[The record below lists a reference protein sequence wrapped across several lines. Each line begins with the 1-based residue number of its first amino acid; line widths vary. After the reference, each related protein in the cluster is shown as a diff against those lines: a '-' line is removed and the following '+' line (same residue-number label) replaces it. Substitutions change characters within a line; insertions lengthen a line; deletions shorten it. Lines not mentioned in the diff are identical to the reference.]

1 MLLLRNTP
9 LRRKLQLLITVPGT
23 VMVFVVGLAVL
34 VLLDEQSRQDLRQRT
49 REAVALVVPQAAE
62 SAALGSLD
70 TYPLRILRLLPGFA
84 GVVVWDAEGNAK
96 VKALEEGLVL
106 PERPSPTPGER
117 LERGRLLVWR
127 SFFDQEGDRVGTL
140 CAVVDLQGVQNL
152 LWYRGGLLL
161 LLTLVTAGT
170 LWGSA
175 LWLQRIIAEPIL
187 ALRALQGEVDR
198 GLPAV
203 TNEGEDEIAQ
213 LVKGYHHLLSE
224 LGERESELRQSQ
236 GNAAEAQRIKGLYLA
251 GVSHELRTPLM
262 SILSYAEAVVGAE
275 GVPESLAEDMRHMGT
290 AGRHLLQLIEQILD
304 LSKLEAGRV
313 ELKLEEI
320 PVAQLV
326 QEALSTI
333 EPLVRERGDTLEVH
347 LDGGGAGGALGT
359 LSADLT
365 RCRQILL
372 NLLSNAVA
380 YTHEGRI
387 AFRVWREAGPRCDR
401 LFFQVTDDGIGITP
415 QQMDR
420 LFEPFAHGEEGSTGA
435 GLGLAISRQF
445 ARLMGGDITVSS
457 EPGAGASFTLRL
469 PVEVL
474 PAGEEDRK
482 LFHDTQEGPLHA
494 LHYGTVQ
501 RPRVLVLDEDPDG
514 GEVLEA
520 MLSREGFRVRRGDT
534 EEDALRRVQRLAP
547 ALILLAVKVLPQRG
561 WAFLSQLKA
570 DPQLAQIP
578 VIVVSPL
585 DERDKAL
592 HLGAVDLLVK
602 PFDRK
607 RLAAAIDR
615 CMGEQGGPTALVVE
629 DDPAAR
635 EMLRRCLE
643 RVGWK
648 VTEADQGVAALRS
661 VSEFEPQLIVLDLM
675 LPEMDGFAF
684 LRELRK
690 IPERRDTAIL
700 VITGRDLLFEEER
713 SLGPVLGILRK
724 GAWTLEEL
732 RLEVINFARSQRG
745 RWTAGEPN
753 PAARPSSSDPS

>member
-23 VMVFVVGLAVL
+23 VMVFVLGLAVL
-34 VLLDEQSRQDLRQRT
+34 VLLDEQSRQDLRRRT
-49 REAVALVVPQAAE
+49 RDAVDLVLPQDGA

-70 TYPLRILRLLPGFA
+70 DYPLKTLRQLPGFA

-96 VKALEEGLVL
+96 VLALEEGLVL
-106 PERPSPTPGER
+106 PQRPSAAPGER
-117 LERGRLLVWR
+117 LERGKLLVWR
-127 SFFDQEGDRVGTL
+127 SLFGPNRARVATL
-140 CAVVDLQGVQNL
+140 CVVVDLQGVQDL
-152 LWYRGGLLL
+152 LWYRGRILL
-161 LLTLVTAGT
+161 LLTLVTAGV

-175 LWLQRIIAEPIL
+175 LGLRRMITEPIL
-187 ALRALQGEVDR
+187 GLRALQQEVDR
-198 GLPAV
+198 GLP
-203 TNEGEDEIAQ
+203 EGQGGGGDEIAQ
-213 LVKGYHHLLSE
+213 LVKSYHHLLFE
-224 LGERESELRQSQ
+224 LGERDSELRQSQ
-236 GNAAEAQRIKGLYLA
+236 ESAAEAQRIKGLYLA

-275 GVPESLAEDMRHMGT
+275 GVPESLAEDVRHMGT

-304 LSKLEAGRV
+304 LSRLEAGRV

-320 PVAQLV
+320 SVAQLV

-333 EPLVRERGDTLEVH
+333 EPLVRDRGNTLEVH

-359 LSADLT
+359 LNADLT

-372 NLLSNAVA
+372 NLLSNAAA
-380 YTHEGRI
+380 YTREGRI

-401 LFFQVTDDGIGITP
+401 LFFRITDDGVGITP
-415 QQMDR
+415 QQMER
-420 LFEPFAHGEEGSTGA
+420 LFEPFSRGEDGGTGA
-435 GLGLAISRQF
+435 GLGLAISRRL
-445 ARLMGGDITVSS
+445 ARLMGGDIAVSS
-457 EPGAGASFTLRL
+457 APGEGSAFTLRL

-482 LFHDTQEGPLHA
+482 LFHDTQEGPLYA
-494 LHYGTVQ
+494 LHQGSGE
-501 RPRVLVLDEDPDG
+501 RPLVLVLDEDPDG

-520 MLSREGFRVRRGDT
+520 MLSREGFRVRRGDA
-534 EEDALRRVQRLAP
+534 EQDALSRVRRLAP
-547 ALILLAVKVLPQRG
+547 ALILLAVKVPPQRG

-570 DPQLAQIP
+570 DPGLAQIP

-592 HLGAVDLLVK
+592 HLGAVELLVK

-607 RLAAAIDR
+607 RLAAAIER
-615 CMGEQGGPTALVVE
+615 CMGEQAGPTALVVE
-629 DDPAAR
+629 DDPTAR

-648 VTEADQGVAALRS
+648 VAEADQGFAALRC
-661 VSEFEPQLIVLDLM
+661 VSEFQPQLIVLDLV

-690 IPERRDTAIL
+690 IPERRDTPIL
-700 VITGRDLLFEEER
+700 VITGRDLLLEEER
-713 SLGPVLGILRK
+713 SLGPVLGILKK

-732 RLEVINFARSQRG
+732 RLEVIDFARSQRS
-745 RWTAGEPN
+745 RWTPGGV
-753 PAARPSSSDPS
+753 DPGA